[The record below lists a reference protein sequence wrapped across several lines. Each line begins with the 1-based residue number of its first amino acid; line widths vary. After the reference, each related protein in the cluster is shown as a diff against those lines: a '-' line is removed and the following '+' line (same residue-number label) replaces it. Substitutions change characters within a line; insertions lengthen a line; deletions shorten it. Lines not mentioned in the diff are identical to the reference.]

1 MHYIK
6 DIFEGNIT
14 EHAHTKFIRYSKGK
28 FVGPLLNLK
37 LSKNQVKLSASFH
50 FTDEILYL
58 LAEVL
63 GNQEVHIKGTLIWN
77 KDLSSQ
83 LAQLGIKY
91 LKVTK
96 SRGIFKYVLD
106 NDVPIKDFVDT
117 LGKFNILVN
126 IKTDEFSLVTKTS
139 FPKPNKE
146 FKADFC
152 KVTLPAKFKDTILRE
167 YVFDVKETDL
177 KSVVISHELE
187 ITEIELPQIDNF
199 EEARRLAKRV
209 GKIKRIVTIN
219 TNEPVVKEISIRV

>member
-6 DIFEGNIT
+6 DIFEENIT
-14 EHAHTKFIRYSKGK
+14 EHAHNKFIRYSKGK
-28 FVGPLLNLK
+28 FVGPLLSLK

-77 KDLSSQ
+77 KDLAGK

-106 NDVPIKDFVDT
+106 NDVPIGDFVET
-117 LGKFNILVN
+117 LGKYNLLVN
-126 IKTDEFSLVTKTS
+126 IKTDEFNLVTKTS

-152 KVTLPAKFKDTILRE
+152 KVTLPLEFKETILKE
-167 YVFDVKETDL
+167 YAFDVKDKEA
-177 KSVVISHELE
+177 KSITISHEIE
-187 ITEIELPQIDNF
+187 INEIELPKIENF
-199 EEARRLAKRV
+199 EEARRLAKRI
-209 GKIKRIVTIN
+209 GKLKRTVIVNSDKPIT
-219 TNEPVVKEISIRV
+219 KEIEIKV